1 MVGGPG
7 PWIGIKL
14 GVTPFPLSAMGPFLQ
29 GFERGWHDLS
39 RGWTAKDIVKV
50 AVIGLCLKRGDL
62 LN

>member
-1 MVGGPG
+1 M
-7 PWIGIKL
+7 GIKL

-39 RGWTAKDIVKV
+39 RGCTAKDIVKV
-50 AVIGLCLKRGDL
+50 AVIGLCLERGNL